1 LVKCLLKK
9 DHPLLICEGDDHTK
23 EMKKQGYIAADI
35 DMLHADISDQIEAAL
50 ESKPVKRAKPK
61 AKTYET
67 KDMAAESKADSE

>member
-50 ESKPVKRAKPK
+50 KASKPAKK
-61 AKTYET
+61 AAPEKKTYKT
-67 KDMAAESKADSE
+67 KDMKAGSE